1 MRGEGKADTPILV
14 GSVKPNVGH
23 SEASSSI
30 STVMKAVLAI
40 ENKIIPP
47 TAGIVNLNQNSKTL
61 PSIRFIKSKLI
72 QT

>member
-47 TAGIVNLNQNSKTL
+47 TAGVVNLNQNSMKLL
-61 PSIRFIKSKLI
+61 PFFA
-72 QT
+72 

>member
-1 MRGEGKADTPILV
+1 V

-47 TAGIVNLNQNSKTL
+47 TAGVVNLNQNSKTL
-61 PSIRFIKSKLI
+61 PTTLRKVKN
-72 QT
+72 